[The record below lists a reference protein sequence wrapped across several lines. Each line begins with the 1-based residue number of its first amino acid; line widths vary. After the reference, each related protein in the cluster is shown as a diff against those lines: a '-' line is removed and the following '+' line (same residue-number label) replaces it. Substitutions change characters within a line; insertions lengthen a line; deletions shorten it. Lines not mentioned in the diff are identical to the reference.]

1 MEILSLFKLA
11 KEYTPENWLGMLLMY
26 LMLKRDIKKAFSNA
40 KPGMLEELGKIIKTQ
55 VEVIKTSI
63 DSQVDKLVEA
73 IKDHNKR
80 IDSLEVSVSDLKKR
94 MQFDANR

>member
-40 KPGMLEELGKIIKTQ
+40 KPGMLEELGKIITEQ
-55 VEVIKTSI
+55 VKVIRDSI
-63 DSQVDKLVEA
+63 ESQVSKLVGA
-73 IKDHNKR
+73 IDGHNNR
-80 IDSLEVSVSDLKKR
+80 LTNLETDVKEIKSKINK
-94 MQFDANR
+94 